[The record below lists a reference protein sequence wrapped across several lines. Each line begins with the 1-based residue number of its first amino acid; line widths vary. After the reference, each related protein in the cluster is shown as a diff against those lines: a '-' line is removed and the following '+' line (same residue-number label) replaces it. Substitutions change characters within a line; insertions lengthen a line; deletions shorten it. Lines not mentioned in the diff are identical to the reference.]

1 MRNNYIR
8 LTEDDVVGADS
19 SSMIQQDNTDNL
31 PIYLFREDDQ
41 TNWQEGVDGPGIGQY
56 VAYTLKQTYEIEA
69 MSFRLGNWKTD
80 RYFWG
85 NNRPKTLE
93 IIADNNSWTITF
105 PDEYMTEYVVTFS
118 QPVKATNLKFTINDV
133 YKGSQ
138 WDDTVITEIS
148 LWHK

>member
-1 MRNNYIR
+1 
-8 LTEDDVVGADS
+8 
-19 SSMIQQDNTDNL
+19 
-31 PIYLFREDDQ
+31 
-41 TNWQEGVDGPGIGQY
+41 
-56 VAYTLKQTYEIEA
+56 

-93 IIADNNSWTITF
+93 IIAGDNSWEITF
-105 PDEYMTEYVVTFS
+105 PDEYKTEYVVTFNT
-118 QPVKATNLKFTINDV
+118 PVKVTDLKFTIKDV

-148 LWHK
+148 LWHEYK